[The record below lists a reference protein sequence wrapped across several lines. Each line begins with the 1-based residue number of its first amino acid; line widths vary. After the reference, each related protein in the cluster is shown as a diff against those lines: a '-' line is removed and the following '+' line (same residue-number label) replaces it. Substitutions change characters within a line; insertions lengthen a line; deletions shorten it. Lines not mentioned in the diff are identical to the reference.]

1 LSPFRGGGDQRLL
14 IGKTMYMTLHK
25 PLLLSLCIALA
36 ACQSGAGVEAGK
48 QTVPNLSITASNPLE
63 AGSAQLISATDVW
76 RDGSQLV
83 VRSDSRGLQILDAKG
98 PVISAFK
105 GRFEGLDHRA
115 SEQGLLIATLDR
127 KRQQAVLLGLD
138 HQLQWSPPLYVP
150 KTNFAIE
157 GLCLYRDAGR
167 NGYLFLI
174 GEDGI
179 GEQWLVSAGQKLL
192 AAPQRV
198 RGLSLPPESGYCQ
211 VDDQTGELVVNEE
224 NVGLWRY
231 AADAEAPLRRH
242 PIDIVQPFGG
252 IAEAAAGME
261 LVPGGMLALDPE
273 AGALHLYGRDGDAWR
288 NQAVI
293 ALEGFDEP
301 EQISARLSD
310 HGVDVL
316 VTDERGVH
324 PARLDWQPDAP
335 DLTPV
340 IPMLPA
346 MVQTDPVPHLGDAAD
361 DPAIWVN
368 PTDPARSRVLGTD
381 KKGGLG
387 VYDLTG
393 KQLQYLPVGRLNN
406 VDVRSGFTLGGK
418 RIDLAV
424 ASNRDHNSLHL
435 FAIDPRSGQVSGVGE
450 IETPFSEI
458 YGLCLFKDLQG
469 AIHAIANDK
478 DGTFLQYRLDG
489 ASGKPR
495 GERVRQFKVAS
506 QPEGCV
512 ADDRN
517 QRLFIGE
524 EDAAV
529 WTLDLRSDAPATLE
543 KVIGVGG
550 PLHADIEGLALYQ
563 GETAS
568 YLVVSSQGNDS
579 YLVLDAQAP
588 YAVRGA
594 FRVGLNAERGIDGA
608 SETDGLEVTS
618 ANLGGA
624 WSRGML
630 VVQDGRKRMPEGA
643 QNYKYVPW
651 TAVAEALGLD

>member
-1 LSPFRGGGDQRLL
+1 MDVIS
-14 IGKTMYMTLHK
+14 YK
-25 PLLLSLCIALA
+25 PLWLSLCVALA
-36 ACQSGAGVEAGK
+36 GCQSGTVQPPAE
-48 QTVPNLSITASNPLE
+48 QTAVTLSMTSAAPLE
-63 AGSAQLISATDVW
+63 AESAQLIGN
-76 RDGSQLV
+76 DGFWPGASQLL
-83 VRSDSRGLQILDAKG
+83 VRPDSRGLQMLDAKG
-98 PVISAFK
+98 AVLSSFQ
-105 GRFEGLDHRA
+105 GRFDGLDHRA

-138 HQLQWSPPLYVP
+138 RQHRWSQPLYVP

-157 GLCLYRDAGR
+157 GLCLYRDAAR
-167 NGYLFLI
+167 NGYVFLV
-174 GEDGI
+174 GAQGI
-179 GEQWLVSAGQKLL
+179 GEQWLVAAGQKLL

-198 RGLSLPPESGYCQ
+198 RGLSLPPESSYCQ

-231 AADAEAPLRRH
+231 PADAEAPLLRH
-242 PIDIVQPFGG
+242 PVDIVQPFGG
-252 IAEAAAGME
+252 IAEAAAGMA
-261 LVPGGMLALDPE
+261 LVPGGLLALDPE
-273 AGALHLYGRDGDAWR
+273 AGALHLYQRDGDDWR
-288 NQAVI
+288 SHEVI
-293 ALEGFDEP
+293 ALDGFDEP
-301 EQISARLSD
+301 EQVSARATPAGLD
-310 HGVDVL
+310 L
-316 VTDERGVH
+316 LLTDERGVH
-324 PARLDWQPDAP
+324 RAQLDWQPQAP
-335 DLTPV
+335 TTTPV

-406 VDVRSGFTLGGK
+406 VDVRSGFALGGK
-418 RIDLAV
+418 RVDLAV

-435 FAIDPRSGQVSGVGE
+435 FAIDPRSGEVSGIGE
-450 IETPFSEI
+450 IDTPFSEI
-458 YGLCLFKDLQG
+458 YGLCLFKDHKG
-469 AIHAIANDK
+469 AVHAIANDK
-478 DGTFLQYRLDG
+478 NGTFLQYRLDG
-489 ASGKPR
+489 SSGSPR
-495 GERVRQFKVAS
+495 GEQVREFKVDS

-517 QRLFIGE
+517 QRLFVGE
-524 EDAAV
+524 EDVAV
-529 WTLDLRSDAPATLE
+529 LTLDLRSDASAALE
-543 KVIGVGG
+543 KVIDVGG
-550 PLHADIEGLALYQ
+550 PLHDDIEGLALYQ
-563 GETAS
+563 GKNAD
-568 YLVVSSQGNDS
+568 YLVISSQGNDS

-618 ANLGGA
+618 ANLGGL
-624 WSRGML
+624 WNRGML

-651 TAVAEALGLD
+651 AAVAEALGLD

>member
-1 LSPFRGGGDQRLL
+1 MDVTSF
-14 IGKTMYMTLHK
+14 K
-25 PLLLSLCIALA
+25 PLWLSLCVALA
-36 ACQSGAGVEAGK
+36 ACQSGAGQPAAN
-48 QTVPNLSITASNPLE
+48 QAALHLSTASAAPLDAE
-63 AGSAQLISATDVW
+63 SAQLIGTDKFW
-76 RDGSQLV
+76 PGASQLLV
-83 VRSDSRGLQILDAKG
+83 LPDSRGVELLDAQG
-98 PVISAFK
+98 APLSAFK

-115 SEQGLLIATLDR
+115 SEEGLLIATLDR

-138 HQLQWSPPLYVP
+138 RQHQWNQPLYVP

-198 RGLSLPPESGYCQ
+198 RGLSLPPESSYCQ
-211 VDDQTGELVVNEE
+211 VDDQAGELVVNEE
-224 NVGLWRY
+224 NVGFWRY
-231 AADAEAPLRRH
+231 AADAEAPLLRH

-252 IAEAAAGME
+252 IAEAAAGMA

-273 AGALHLYGRDGDAWR
+273 AGALHLYRRDGDAWR
-288 NQAVI
+288 SHQVI
-293 ALEGFDEP
+293 ALDGFDEP
-301 EQISARLSD
+301 EQLSVRL
-310 HGVDVL
+310 GEQGL
-316 VTDERGVH
+316 ALLLTDEGGAH
-324 PARLDWQPDAP
+324 TARLDWQPEAP
-335 DLTPV
+335 SATPV

-368 PTDPARSRVLGTD
+368 PTDSARSRVLGTD
-381 KKGGLG
+381 KKGGLA
-387 VYDLTG
+387 VYDLIG

-406 VDVRSGFTLGGK
+406 VDVRSGFALGSK
-418 RIDLAV
+418 RVDLAV

-435 FAIDPRSGQVSGVGE
+435 FAIDPMSGQVSDIGQ
-450 IETPFSEI
+450 IATPITDI
-458 YGLCLFKDLQG
+458 YGLCMFKDRQG

-478 DGTFLQYRLDG
+478 DGTFLQYRLEGSSG
-489 ASGKPR
+489 APR
-495 GERVRQFKVAS
+495 GELVRTFKVAS
-506 QPEGCV
+506 RPEGCV
-512 ADDRN
+512 ADDRT
-517 QRLFIGE
+517 QRLFVGE
-524 EDAAV
+524 EDEAV
-529 WTLDLRSDAPATLE
+529 WTLDARGDAPAKLE

-550 PLHADIEGLALYQ
+550 SLHDDVEGLALYQ
-563 GETAS
+563 GAKVD
-568 YLVVSSQGNDS
+568 YLVISSQGNDS
-579 YLVLDAQAP
+579 YLVLDAAAP

-618 ANLGGA
+618 ANLGGI
-624 WSRGML
+624 WSRGVL

-643 QNYKYVPW
+643 QNYKYLPW
-651 TAVAEALGLD
+651 AAVADALGLD

>member
-1 LSPFRGGGDQRLL
+1 
-14 IGKTMYMTLHK
+14 M
-25 PLLLSLCIALA
+25 
-36 ACQSGAGVEAGK
+36 
-48 QTVPNLSITASNPLE
+48 
-63 AGSAQLISATDVW
+63 
-76 RDGSQLV
+76 
-83 VRSDSRGLQILDAKG
+83 
-98 PVISAFK
+98 
-105 GRFEGLDHRA
+105 
-115 SEQGLLIATLDR
+115 
-127 KRQQAVLLGLD
+127 LLGLD
-138 HQLQWSPPLYVP
+138 RQHQWNQPLYVP

-198 RGLSLPPESGYCQ
+198 RGLSLPPESSYCQ
-211 VDDQTGELVVNEE
+211 VDDQAGELVVNEE

-231 AADAEAPLRRH
+231 PADAEAPLRRH
-242 PIDIVQPFGG
+242 PIDMVKPFGG
-252 IAEAAAGME
+252 IAEAAAGMA

-273 AGALHLYGRDGDAWR
+273 AGALHLYRRDGDAWR
-288 NQAVI
+288 NHAVI
-293 ALEGFDEP
+293 PLDGFDEP
-301 EQISARLSD
+301 EQVSARLGEQGLD
-310 HGVDVL
+310 L
-316 VTDERGVH
+316 LLTDEGGAH
-324 PARLDWQPDAP
+324 TARLDWQPDAP
-335 DLTPV
+335 AVTPV

-368 PTDPARSRVLGTD
+368 PADPSSSRVLGTD
-381 KKGGLG
+381 KKGGLA
-387 VYDLTG
+387 VYDLSG

-406 VDVRSGFTLGGK
+406 VDVRSGFALGSK
-418 RIDLAV
+418 RVDLAV

-435 FAIDPRSGQVSGVGE
+435 FAIEPHSGEVSGIGE
-450 IETPFSEI
+450 IETPFNEI
-458 YGLCLFKDLQG
+458 YGLCLFKDRRG

-489 ASGKPR
+489 SSGSPR
-495 GERVRQFKVAS
+495 GEQVREFKVDS

-517 QRLFIGE
+517 QRLFVGE

-529 WTLDLRSDAPATLE
+529 WTLDLRSDAAALE
-543 KVIGVGG
+543 KVIDVGG
-550 PLHADIEGLALYQ
+550 PLHADVEGLAIY
-563 GETAS
+563 GGAAS
-568 YLVVSSQGNDS
+568 DYLVVSSQGNDS
-579 YLVLDAQAP
+579 YLVLDARAP

-618 ANLGGA
+618 ANLGGV
-624 WSRGML
+624 WGRGML

-651 TAVAEALGLD
+651 TAVVEVLGLD

>member
-1 LSPFRGGGDQRLL
+1 MDVTSF
-14 IGKTMYMTLHK
+14 K
-25 PLLLSLCIALA
+25 PLWLSLCVALA
-36 ACQSGAGVEAGK
+36 ACQSGAGQPAAN
-48 QTVPNLSITASNPLE
+48 QAALHLSTASAAPLE
-63 AGSAQLISATDVW
+63 AESAQLIGTDKFWPGV
-76 RDGSQLV
+76 SQLL
-83 VRSDSRGLQILDAKG
+83 VRPDSRGVELLNAQGAPL
-98 PVISAFK
+98 SAFE

-115 SEQGLLIATLDR
+115 SEEGLLVATLDR
-127 KRQQAVLLGLD
+127 KRQQAVLVGLD
-138 HQLQWSPPLYVP
+138 RQHQWSRPLYIP
-150 KTNFAIE
+150 KTDFAIE

-179 GEQWLVSAGQKLL
+179 GEQWLVAAGQKLL

-231 AADAEAPLRRH
+231 PADGEAPLLRH
-242 PIDIVQPFGG
+242 PIDMLKPFGG
-252 IAEAAAGME
+252 IAEAAAGMA

-273 AGALHLYGRDGDAWR
+273 AGVLHLYERDGDAWR
-288 NQAVI
+288 SHQVI
-293 ALEGFDEP
+293 PLNGFDEP
-301 EQISARLSD
+301 EQVSARLGV
-310 HGVDVL
+310 HGLDL
-316 VTDERGVH
+316 LLTDESGSH
-324 PARLDWQPDAP
+324 KARLDWQPKA
-335 DLTPV
+335 LAATPM

-346 MVQTDPVPHLGDAAD
+346 MEQTAPVPHLGDAAD

-368 PTDPARSRVLGTD
+368 PTDPSSSRVLGTD
-381 KKGGLG
+381 KKGGLA
-387 VYDLTG
+387 VYDLSG

-406 VDVRSGFTLGGK
+406 VDVRSGFALGSK
-418 RIDLAV
+418 RVDLAV

-435 FAIDPRSGQVSGVGE
+435 FAIDPRSGQVSAISE

-458 YGLCLFKDLQG
+458 YGLCLFKDHQG
-469 AIHAIANDK
+469 AIHAIVNDK

-489 ASGKPR
+489 SSGSAR
-495 GERVRQFKVAS
+495 GEQVRKFKVDS

-512 ADDRN
+512 ADDHS
-517 QRLFIGE
+517 QRLFLGE

-529 WTLDLRSDAPATLE
+529 WTLDLRSDAPATLK
-543 KVIGVGG
+543 KVISVGG
-550 PLHADIEGLALYQ
+550 PLHADIEGMAIYR
-563 GETAS
+563 GAAGD

-579 YLVLDAQAP
+579 YLVLDAHAP

-618 ANLGGA
+618 ANLGGI

>member
-1 LSPFRGGGDQRLL
+1 MDVIS
-14 IGKTMYMTLHK
+14 YK
-25 PLLLSLCIALA
+25 PLWLSLCVALA
-36 ACQSGAGVEAGK
+36 GCQSGTAQPPAE
-48 QTVPNLSITASNPLE
+48 QTAATLSMTSAAPLE
-63 AGSAQLISATDVW
+63 AESAQLIGN
-76 RDGSQLV
+76 DGFWPGASQLL
-83 VRSDSRGLQILDAKG
+83 VRPDSRGLQMLDAKG
-98 PVISAFK
+98 AVLSSFQ
-105 GRFEGLDHRA
+105 GRFDGLDHRA

-138 HQLQWSPPLYVP
+138 RQQRWSQPLYVP

-157 GLCLYRDAGR
+157 GLCLYRDAAR
-167 NGYLFLI
+167 NGYVFLV
-174 GEDGI
+174 GAQGI
-179 GEQWLVSAGQKLL
+179 GEQWLVAAGQKLL

-198 RGLSLPPESGYCQ
+198 RGLSLPPESSYCQ
-211 VDDQTGELVVNEE
+211 VDDQTDELVVNEE

-231 AADAEAPLRRH
+231 PADAEAPLLRH
-242 PIDIVQPFGG
+242 PVDIVQPFGG
-252 IAEAAAGME
+252 IAEAAAGMA
-261 LVPGGMLALDPE
+261 LVPGGLLALDPE
-273 AGALHLYGRDGDAWR
+273 AGALHLYQRDGDDWR
-288 NQAVI
+288 SHEVI
-293 ALEGFDEP
+293 ALDGFDEP
-301 EQISARLSD
+301 EQVSARVTPAGLD
-310 HGVDVL
+310 L
-316 VTDERGVH
+316 LLTDERGMH
-324 PARLDWQPDAP
+324 RAQLDWQPQAP
-335 DLTPV
+335 AATPV

-368 PTDPARSRVLGTD
+368 PADPARSRVLGTD
-381 KKGGLG
+381 KKGGLA

-406 VDVRSGFTLGGK
+406 VDVRSGFALGGK
-418 RIDLAV
+418 RVDLAV

-435 FAIDPRSGQVSGVGE
+435 FAIDPRSGQVSGIGE
-450 IETPFSEI
+450 IATPFNEI
-458 YGLCLFKDLQG
+458 YGLCLFKDRQG

-478 DGTFLQYRLDG
+478 DGTFQQYRLDG
-489 ASGKPR
+489 ASGSPR
-495 GERVRQFKVAS
+495 GEQVREFKLSS

-517 QRLFIGE
+517 QRLFVGE

-529 WTLDLRSDAPATLE
+529 WTLDLRSDAATTLE

-550 PLHADIEGLALYQ
+550 PLHDDIEGLALYQ
-563 GETAS
+563 GKNAD
-568 YLVVSSQGNDS
+568 YLVISSQGNDS

-588 YAVRGA
+588 YDVRGA

-618 ANLGGA
+618 ANLGGL
-624 WSRGML
+624 WNRGML

-651 TAVAEALGLD
+651 AAVAEALGLD

>member
-1 LSPFRGGGDQRLL
+1 MDVTSF
-14 IGKTMYMTLHK
+14 K
-25 PLLLSLCIALA
+25 PLWLSLCVALA
-36 ACQSGAGVEAGK
+36 ACQSATGQSPAD
-48 QTVPNLSITASNPLE
+48 QTAVKLGIVSAEPLE
-63 AGSAQLISATDVW
+63 AESAQLITSDEFWPGA
-76 RDGSQLV
+76 SQLL
-83 VRSDSRGLQILDAKG
+83 VRPDSRGLQLLDAQG
-98 PVISAFK
+98 AVLSTLD

-115 SEQGLLIATLDR
+115 SPQGLLIATLDR

-138 HQLQWSPPLYVP
+138 RQHQWRQPLYVP
-150 KTNFAIE
+150 KTDFAIE

-174 GEDGI
+174 GEEGI
-179 GEQWLVSAGQKLL
+179 GEQWLVAAGQKLL

-198 RGLSLPPESGYCQ
+198 RGLSLPPESSYCQ
-211 VDDQTGELVVNEE
+211 VDDQTGKLVVNEE

-231 AADAEAPLRRH
+231 AADAEAPLLRH
-242 PIDIVQPFGG
+242 PVDIVQPFGG
-252 IAEAAAGME
+252 IAEAAGGMA
-261 LVPGGMLALDPE
+261 LVSGGMLALDPE

-288 NQAVI
+288 SHQVI
-293 ALEGFDEP
+293 PLSGFDEP
-301 EQISARLSD
+301 EQVSARLGEQGLD
-310 HGVDVL
+310 L
-316 VTDERGVH
+316 LLTDEGGAH
-324 PARLDWQPDAP
+324 TARLDWQPEAP
-335 DLTPV
+335 AVTPV

-346 MVQTDPVPHLGDAAD
+346 MAQTDPVPHLGDAAD

-368 PTDPARSRVLGTD
+368 AADPSSSRVLGTD
-381 KKGGLG
+381 KKGGLA

-418 RIDLAV
+418 RVDLAV

-435 FAIDPRSGQVSGVGE
+435 FTIDPRSGQVSGVGE

-458 YGLCLFKDLQG
+458 YGLCLFKDRQG

-489 ASGKPR
+489 ASGSPR
-495 GERVRQFKVAS
+495 GEQVREFKLSS

-517 QRLFIGE
+517 QRLFVGE

-529 WTLDLRSDAPATLE
+529 WTLDLRSDAAALE

-550 PLHADIEGLALYQ
+550 PLHADVEGLAIYS
-563 GETAS
+563 GTAGD

-588 YAVRGA
+588 YAMRGA

-618 ANLGGA
+618 ANLGGV
-624 WSRGML
+624 WGRGML

-651 TAVAEALGLD
+651 AAVAEALGLD

>member
-1 LSPFRGGGDQRLL
+1 MDVTSF
-14 IGKTMYMTLHK
+14 K
-25 PLLLSLCIALA
+25 PLWLSLCIALA
-36 ACQSGAGVEAGK
+36 ACQAGAGQPAAG
-48 QTVPNLSITASNPLE
+48 QAALHLSTLSAAPLE
-63 AGSAQLISATDVW
+63 AESAQLIGTDKFW
-76 RDGSQLV
+76 PGASQLL
-83 VRSDSRGLQILDAKG
+83 VRPDSRGVELLNAQGAPL
-98 PVISAFK
+98 SAFK

-115 SEQGLLIATLDR
+115 SEEGLLVATLDR

-138 HQLQWSPPLYVP
+138 RQHRWSQPLYVP
-150 KTNFAIE
+150 KTSFAIE

-179 GEQWLVSAGQKLL
+179 GEQWLVAAGQKLL
-192 AAPQRV
+192 AAPKRV
-198 RGLSLPPESGYCQ
+198 RGLSLPPGSSYCQ
-211 VDDQTGELVVNEE
+211 ADDQTGELVVNEE

-231 AADAEAPLRRH
+231 AADAEAPLLRH

-252 IAEAAAGME
+252 IAEAAAGMA

-273 AGALHLYGRDGDAWR
+273 AGALHLYRRDGDAWR
-288 NQAVI
+288 SHQVI
-293 ALEGFDEP
+293 ALDGFDEP
-301 EQISARLSD
+301 EQVSARLGE
-310 HGVDVL
+310 HGLDL
-316 VTDERGVH
+316 LLTDERGAH
-324 PARLDWQPDAP
+324 MARLDWQPDAP
-335 DLTPV
+335 AVTPV

-368 PTDPARSRVLGTD
+368 PTDSARSRVLGTD
-381 KKGGLG
+381 KKGGLA

-406 VDVRSGFTLGGK
+406 VDVRYGFTLGGK
-418 RIDLAV
+418 RVDLAV

-435 FAIDPRSGQVSGVGE
+435 FAIEPHSGEVSGIGE

-458 YGLCLFKDLQG
+458 YGLCLFKDRRG

-489 ASGKPR
+489 SSGSPR
-495 GERVRQFKVAS
+495 GEQVREFKVDS

-517 QRLFIGE
+517 QRLFVGE

-529 WTLDLRSDAPATLE
+529 WTLDLRSDAAALE
-543 KVIGVGG
+543 KVIDVGG
-550 PLHADIEGLALYQ
+550 PLHADVEGLAIY
-563 GETAS
+563 GGAAGD

-579 YLVLDAQAP
+579 YLVLDARAP

-618 ANLGGA
+618 ANLCGVWG
-624 WSRGML
+624 RGML